1 MDRTPTLAKLAPPSL
16 PKIVERSR
24 LFRLLKPSRHQPVIW
39 IVAPPGYGKTTL
51 VASYLRTQRLRT
63 LWYQVDENDADLPTF
78 FHYLALAARAKRPL
92 PKLTPEHLP
101 TILIFARQFFR
112 ALCGSFKQPTALV
125 LDNYQQ
131 VPVSH
136 PFHDV
141 IDVALT
147 EIPSH
152 VTVYIMSRERP
163 PPALVRF
170 QASQSVK
177 VLNAEA
183 LRLTAREAN
192 EVVRL
197 YGKTH
202 RWNPSPTLAQGLML
216 QAGGWSAG
224 LVLLLERARA
234 DKANAH
240 FEEHQSLEETF
251 AYLAREVFKHLNG
264 ESQSVLLRSA
274 FFPNMTGEMVDEL
287 SESHEA
293 EAVLAALH
301 KGGYFTERR
310 QEHPVRYQFHPLFQE
325 FLVTRARQL
334 LSQEQLVA
342 IQSRSAQIL
351 ERDGQLEAVVAIYSN
366 IGQFEEI
373 TRIVLTQGPAL
384 LMQGRVTTLEKW
396 LRVLPQQF
404 LEEVPWLSY
413 WQCVCQFHVNPELA
427 YDMYGRTFEKFAG
440 VQDTIGMV
448 LAWCGV
454 VEAVA
459 YSFGKLSR
467 LDEWLDRFP
476 STIDLSEGPLPQSLK
491 ARIAWARAAALAW
504 RRPEDPQMDYWLKEA
519 QEQAVQLSDSSQQVV
534 LGGFLMNI
542 LKWKGHLVQVEVLGR
557 HLNQV
562 YRKGNLSG
570 LGHVVY
576 WMIQV
581 EYLSMK
587 NEWDLCAKAARKGL
601 RAAEEHGL
609 VHIPTTGLLRWYG
622 LHASCCTA
630 DLEPAYLFLREMQPD
645 TEADGNLGGA
655 LYHFGAS
662 MLSAVEGKAQQALF
676 EAERALR
683 LTVENGVLMSEVLCR
698 IALVHLLLEAGRP
711 QDASPHVARVREI
724 DAAIGTSYLTFFARL
739 AEAHY
744 AFGAGDRATGLAQLR
759 SAMSLSREREFITLP
774 WIHHKVMTDLCVAAL
789 DEDIEPAHVRNL
801 IKMWRLRPGSSRVTV
816 EAWPWAVRCKT
827 LGTFVIEVDGRVVP
841 SERKSKRRVLDLLK
855 AIIAFR
861 GREVPSGQLSDALW
875 PDADGDAAS
884 QAFDTTLHRL
894 RKLIQCDG
902 VIELRNNRITLAS
915 HSCYL
920 DTWAFERL
928 LDDADRCSR
937 TDAMT
942 ERFRLLE
949 QALRVYGGY
958 FLDGEEPEVWLEPI
972 RERLHR
978 KFLHATSA
986 FARLSQGQGNTE
998 QAITMLIRGVE
1009 IDTGAAELYVLLLQL
1024 MAKAGHNAEA
1034 ARWYERFRSTL
1045 AQTPQAWIP
1054 PDLEA
1059 AYHALK
1065 SQ

>member
-63 LWYQVDENDADLPTF
+63 LWYQVDESDADLPTF
-78 FHYLALAARAKRPL
+78 FHYFALAARAKRPL

-101 TILIFARQFFR
+101 TILIFARKFFR
-112 ALCGSFKQPTALV
+112 ALCESFKQPTALV

-131 VPVSH
+131 VPVAH
-136 PFHDV
+136 LFHDV
-141 IDVALT
+141 IDVALA

-152 VTVYIMSRERP
+152 VTVYIMSREGP
-163 PPALVRF
+163 PPALVRL
-170 QASQSVK
+170 QAGRSVK
-177 VLNAEA
+177 VIDAEA

-192 EVVRL
+192 EIVRL

-240 FEEHQSLEETF
+240 LEGHQSLEETF
-251 AYLAREVFKHLNG
+251 AYLAREVFKHLNA

-351 ERDGQLEAVVAIYSN
+351 ERDGQLETVVAIYSN

-413 WQCVCQFHVNPELA
+413 WNCVCLFHRNPELA
-427 YDMYGRTFEKFAG
+427 YDMYGRTFEKFAS
-440 VQDTIGMV
+440 VQDAFGMV

-459 YSFGKLSR
+459 YSYGKLLR
-467 LDEWLDRFP
+467 LDEWLDQFP
-476 STIDLSEGPLPQSLK
+476 ATVDLSERPLPQSLK
-491 ARIAWARAAALAW
+491 ARIAWARTAALAW
-504 RRPEDPQMDYWLKEA
+504 RRPEDPQMDYWLQEA
-519 QEQAVQLSDSSQQVV
+519 QEQVVQLSDPSQQVV

-542 LKWKGHLVQVEVLGR
+542 LKWKGHLVQVEVLWR

-562 YRKGNLSG
+562 YRRGNLSG

-576 WMIQV
+576 WMTQA
-581 EYLSMK
+581 EYRSMK
-587 NEWDLCAKAARKGL
+587 NEWDLCAEAARAGL
-601 RAAEEHGL
+601 RAVEEHGL
-609 VHIPTTGLLRWYG
+609 VHLPTMGYLRWYG

-630 DLEPAYLFLREMQPD
+630 DLETAHRFLREMQTD
-645 TEADGNLGGA
+645 MEVDCHLAGA
-655 LYHFGAS
+655 LYHYGAS
-662 MLSAVEGKAQQALF
+662 MLSAAEGKVQQALF
-676 EAERALR
+676 EAERAVR

-711 QDASPHVARVREI
+711 QDASPHMARVREI

-744 AFGAGDRATGLAQLR
+744 AFEAGDRAAGLAELR
-759 SAMSLSREREFITLP
+759 TAMTLSREREFITLP
-774 WIHHKVMTDLCVAAL
+774 WLHHKIMTDLCVTAL
-789 DEDIEPAHVRNL
+789 EEDIETEHVRAL
-801 IKMWRLRPGSSRVTV
+801 IRMWRLKADPMRVTI
-816 EAWPWAVRCKT
+816 AGWPWTVRCHT
-827 LGTFVIEVDGRVVP
+827 LGRFVVDLDGRP
-841 SERKSKRRVLDLLK
+841 LTFQRKSKRKVLDLLK
-855 AIIAFR
+855 AIIAFG
-861 GREVPSGQLSDALW
+861 GRDVPVGKLTDALW
-875 PDADGDAAS
+875 PEADGDAANRV
-884 QAFDTTLHRL
+884 FDTTLHRL
-894 RKLIQCDG
+894 RKLIEHDTA
-902 VIELRNNRITLAS
+902 IELRNNRVRLVPQY
-915 HSCYL
+915 CYL
-920 DTWAFERL
+920 DMQVFERC
-928 LDDADRCSR
+928 LDDAERKDES
-937 TDAMT
+937 T
-942 ERFRLLE
+942 EAAERLRLLE
-949 QALRVYGGY
+949 RGLQCYTGY
-958 FLDGEEPEVWLEPI
+958 FLDGEEEVTWIEPA

-978 KFLHATSA
+978 RFLHATVDS
-986 FARLSQGQGNTE
+986 ARLSHAQGETGR
-998 QAITMLIRGVE
+998 AIGRLTYGIEV
-1009 IDTGAAELYVLLLQL
+1009 DPGASELYVLLLKL
-1024 MAKAGHNAEA
+1024 LATADRKSEA
-1034 ARWYERFRSTL
+1034 IQWYERFRSTL
-1045 AQTPQAWIP
+1045 AHTPQTRIP

-1059 AYHALK
+1059 AYRALK
-1065 SQ
+1065 PQ